1 MLSHG
6 GSGEREWCDV
16 EQEIKELE
24 DRVADLESVSRSN
37 ALALQSLTSKID
49 SLSLKALL
57 AIGTLAAG
65 ILLRVA
71 GVDIGALSP

>member
-1 MLSHG
+1 M
-6 GSGEREWCDV
+6 
-16 EQEIKELE
+16 EQEIKELKE
-24 DRVADLESVSRSN
+24 EVADLRSICGEN
-37 ALALQSLTSKID
+37 TRAIAALTTKID

-71 GVDIGALSP
+71 GVDIGTLSP